1 LLLLNSSYNYY
12 PPSYVTNVGNRNSFH
27 LVQEMAGK
35 LQAAELVRS
44 QDTHGFTLRLGDA
57 IRRTL
62 GENEFKL
69 TKDTRKIKACI
80 IND

>member
-1 LLLLNSSYNYY
+1 
-12 PPSYVTNVGNRNSFH
+12 
-27 LVQEMAGK
+27 MAGK